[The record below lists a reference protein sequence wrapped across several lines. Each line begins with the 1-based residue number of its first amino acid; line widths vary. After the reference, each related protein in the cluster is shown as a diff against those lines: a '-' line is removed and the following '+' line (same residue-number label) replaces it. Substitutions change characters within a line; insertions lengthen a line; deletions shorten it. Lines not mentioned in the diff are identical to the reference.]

1 MDIEKDLLNID
12 EQFCWSLINLSY
24 VALLIQPKTKIDN
37 YNTFKEIADVYLSKY
52 KIPYTRDT
60 SGSSIVYRCP
70 FLETCTFCIRG
81 AISRSKSP
89 GKKGIWWILLFNVG
103 ILSIKSICLQHSC
116 KWQEVTVFHSF
127 LYRFLEING
136 LQTIALHIR
145 IDVMIIHYHNE

>member
-1 MDIEKDLLNID
+1 M
-12 EQFCWSLINLSY
+12 INLSY

-89 GKKGIWWILLFNVG
+89 GKKGN
-103 ILSIKSICLQHSC
+103 
-116 KWQEVTVFHSF
+116 
-127 LYRFLEING
+127 
-136 LQTIALHIR
+136 
-145 IDVMIIHYHNE
+145 